1 MKRKITSFNMFINA
15 VGINLSYTYS
25 EIENGSIV
33 KDNVRGTLVVDDINL
48 ESNINGICDHLQ
60 KVIEKI

>member
-1 MKRKITSFNMFINA
+1 MFINA